1 MTSQDFKCFDGCLGC
16 LADDDSD
23 SCVAVQRMSDVEE
36 STAVEMQPARKD
48 AENIFFKIFR
58 ENLYLGIP
66 FGSYMEPYRVKS
78 RITLGLTCPG
88 NDSGNPK

>member
-48 AENIFFKIFR
+48 AENIFFIFR

-66 FGSYMEPYRVKS
+66 F
-78 RITLGLTCPG
+78 
-88 NDSGNPK
+88 

>member
-23 SCVAVQRMSDVEE
+23 SCVAVQPMSDVEE

-48 AENIFFKIFR
+48 AENIFFIFR
-58 ENLYLGIP
+58 EISRNPFLKLYGTI
-66 FGSYMEPYRVKS
+66 
-78 RITLGLTCPG
+78 
-88 NDSGNPK
+88 

>member
-48 AENIFFKIFR
+48 ALVDHMYEER
-58 ENLYLGIP
+58 
-66 FGSYMEPYRVKS
+66 
-78 RITLGLTCPG
+78 
-88 NDSGNPK
+88 D

>member
-48 AENIFFKIFR
+48 AENIFLKIL
-58 ENLYLGIP
+58 EKIYI
-66 FGSYMEPYRVKS
+66 
-78 RITLGLTCPG
+78 
-88 NDSGNPK
+88 

>member
-23 SCVAVQRMSDVEE
+23 SCVAVQRTSDVEE

-48 AENIFFKIFR
+48 
-58 ENLYLGIP
+58 
-66 FGSYMEPYRVKS
+66 VV
-78 RITLGLTCPG
+78 PG
-88 NDSGNPK
+88 MIQVIQSDSLVDHMYEERD